1 MENVLSKFK
10 NMNLIYF
17 TVGGVPQY
25 VKLLELCLK
34 SLFRSSPDLKDY
46 IEIMVMCDE
55 DYLQYIE
62 YLKKDYIDH
71 IYITPKNK
79 DHIQVSMR
87 KIEIFSFP
95 DISKYDRVLFLDCDI
110 VILEDI
116 KPFFIEELDTN
127 SDKLYVI
134 PEFEYHLQFYCFK
147 NGYRKYRTEQHNTI
161 KKNNLK
167 GFNCGQYLFI
177 QNEFMKVHFENIIKL
192 VSTHS
197 GDYFYEQSFMNYY
210 FNLANKV
217 DYRFEKYVEFRPTEI
232 KPIYIIYH
240 IALSILT
247 YQEKLNKM
255 QILYT
260 QKYPS

>member
-1 MENVLSKFK
+1 
-10 NMNLIYF
+10 MNLIYF
-17 TVGGVPQY
+17 TVGGVPEY

-34 SLFRSSPDLKDY
+34 SLYRSSLDLKDY
-46 IEIMVMCDE
+46 VEIMVMCDE
-55 DYLQYIE
+55 DYLQYVE
-62 YLKKDYIDH
+62 YLKTDYKYIDH
-71 IYITPKNK
+71 IFLTPKNR

-87 KIEIFSFP
+87 KIEIYSFP

-116 KPFFIEELDTN
+116 KPFFIEELDIN

-134 PEFEYHLQFYCFK
+134 PELEYHLQFFCFK
-147 NGYRKYRTEQHNTI
+147 SGFRKYTTEQHNEI
-161 KKNNLK
+161 RKNNLK

-177 QNEFMKVHFENIIKL
+177 QNEHMKNHFENIVNL
-192 VSTHS
+192 VKTHS
-197 GDYFYEQSFMNYY
+197 GEYFYEQSFMNYY

-232 KPIYIIYH
+232 KPTYIIYH
-240 IALSILT
+240 MALATLS

-255 QILYT
+255 QVLYM
-260 QKYPS
+260 QKYIS